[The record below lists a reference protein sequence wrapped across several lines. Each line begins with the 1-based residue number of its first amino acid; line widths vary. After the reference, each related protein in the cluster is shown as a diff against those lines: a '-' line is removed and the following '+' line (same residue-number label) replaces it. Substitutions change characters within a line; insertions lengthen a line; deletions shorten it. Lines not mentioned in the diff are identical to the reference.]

1 MFTKFLGR
9 GMNTSR
15 AAWLPAPTMTPPI
28 PRKKAFY
35 ANSSAQVLFAAAADI
50 ALGYLRPATAI
61 ALKRLEDAFIR
72 LITMRE
78 SAGLLRARVN
88 FGAVHRPGDRQYR
101 APGQRIQRECGCAGR
116 QSGSRIRGT
125 DESAE
130 RFGISDA
137 HHSQYGRGRLEE
149 LGQGHCSPIFG
160 SRKPSELRIGAAD
173 CNG

>member
-1 MFTKFLGR
+1 
-9 GMNTSR
+9 
-15 AAWLPAPTMTPPI
+15 MTPAN

-35 ANSSAQVLFAAAADI
+35 ANSSAQMLFAAAADI

-61 ALKRLEDAFIR
+61 ALKRLGDAFIR

-78 SAGLLRARVN
+78 STGLLRARVN

-101 APGQRIQRECGCAGR
+101 APGQRIQRECGRAGR
-116 QSGSRIRGT
+116 QCGSGIRAT

-137 HHSQYGRGRLEE
+137 HHSQYCRGRLEE
-149 LGQGHCSPIFG
+149 LGQGHCSPILG

-173 CNG
+173 GNG

>member
-1 MFTKFLGR
+1 
-9 GMNTSR
+9 
-15 AAWLPAPTMTPPI
+15 MTPAN

-61 ALKRLEDAFIR
+61 ALKRLGDAFIR

-101 APGQRIQRECGCAGR
+101 APGQRIQRDLARQPELSSAGFHEVPVL
-116 QSGSRIRGT
+116 GT
-125 DESAE
+125 LAC
-130 RFGISDA
+130 DA
-137 HHSQYGRGRLEE
+137 KCKLDGTVNAARL
-149 LGQGHCSPIFG
+149 FW
-160 SRKPSELRIGAAD
+160 KPR
-173 CNG
+173 